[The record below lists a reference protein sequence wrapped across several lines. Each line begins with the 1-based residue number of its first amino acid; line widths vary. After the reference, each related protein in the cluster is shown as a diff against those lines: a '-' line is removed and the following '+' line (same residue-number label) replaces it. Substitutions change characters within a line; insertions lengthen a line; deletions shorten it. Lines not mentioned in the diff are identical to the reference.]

1 MDRERLFKYLE
12 DRYASKRDM
21 ISRIP
26 LGIQP
31 EELWRE
37 LTERRVSRGVAL
49 PLNGHVN
56 TPYWYVV
63 TDRMVTASEKI
74 VETMY
79 SESQETDPYAGP
91 VPVSALEEVFFT
103 GYVEGMQMTL
113 REAMEF
119 LAGDKLPRDIEEQ
132 LVYNNRMATA
142 FVGNNLFRPIDA
154 PFLSELAGILTEGMD
169 EGGRDYRD
177 TASAEFSPSPG
188 EQFTYPP
195 PETISGC
202 MDEFIRFLSDMETH
216 PLIKA
221 GVAQIWMMIV
231 RPFREGNDRLGR
243 LLSYMILLRAGYT
256 FFADVSL
263 SALIARKSYAYYE
276 AVANSMR
283 GENEGDLTYF
293 LDHFLEL
300 LSRAIDERKLIMARK
315 TEQAIMA
322 EREKARQPLE
332 PAAGPLSGNHGIR
345 GEEPELPDFSGFE
358 RVPMKENKP
367 KNGSTEFVED
377 PIDILRGL
385 TEKPGNVLPKF
396 AAYVLEKIGRSEKTF
411 TTMEVEN
418 AIGVNRKCL
427 SRSIVVLKTYG
438 IITPGIDSSGTA
450 IYRILVDAEGPRN
463 PDGGE
468 PDSFFRTPAD
478 LLNELSV
485 SASPKDRR
493 IATMITACKEKG
505 ELNLSDYEERG
516 EGLKWYEDMA
526 FALQLGLVEKLDP
539 QRYRIL
545 EELGAGRQFLSR
557 HQKKLVRELYEYFGQ
572 ESFSREMLTATLD
585 YTGPHVAAYLH
596 RFTLLMILD
605 CRKGDVLYYQLIVNP
620 EDHPECFDLAA

>member
-1 MDRERLFKYLE
+1 MDRERLFSYLE

-37 LTERRVSRGVAL
+37 LSDRRVSRGVAL
-49 PLNGHVN
+49 PLTGHVN

-74 VETMY
+74 IETLY
-79 SESQETDPYAGP
+79 SESRDADPFAGP
-91 VPVSALEEVFFT
+91 VSVSALEEVFYT

-132 LVYNNRMATA
+132 LVYNNRMASA

-177 TASAEFSPSPG
+177 TLSAEFSPSPG
-188 EQFTYPP
+188 ERFTYPP
-195 PETISGC
+195 PETIDAC
-202 MDEFIRFLSDMETH
+202 MDEFVRFLADTETH

-256 FFADVSL
+256 FFSDVSF
-263 SALIARKSYAYYE
+263 SALIARRSYAYYE
-276 AVANSMR
+276 SIANSMR

-300 LSRAIDERKLIMARK
+300 LSRAVDERKLIMARK
-315 TEQAIMA
+315 TEQTIMA
-322 EREKARQPLE
+322 ERERARQPLE
-332 PAAGPLSGNHGIR
+332 PPAATGR
-345 GEEPELPDFSGFE
+345 RDEEPVLPDFSGYE
-358 RVPMKENKP
+358 RVPMKEKKQKHEP
-367 KNGSTEFVED
+367 SELIRD

-385 TEKPGNVLPKF
+385 TEKPGKVLPKF
-396 AAYVLEKIGRSEKTF
+396 AAYVLGKIERSEKTF

-427 SRSIVVLKTYG
+427 SRSIVVLKSYE
-438 IITPGIDSSGTA
+438 IISPGIDSSGTA
-450 IYRILVDAEGPRN
+450 IYRILINAEGPRN

-468 PDSFFRTPAD
+468 PDSIFRTPAD
-478 LLNELSV
+478 LLKELSLSG
-485 SASPKDRR
+485 SAKDRR
-493 IATMITACKEKG
+493 IAERITACTEKG
-505 ELNLSDYEERG
+505 EITLAEYEERG
-516 EGLKWYEDMA
+516 EGLKWSEDMA
-526 FALQLGLVEKLDP
+526 FAQQLGLVEKIDP

-545 EELGAGRQFLSR
+545 EELAPGRQFLTKY
-557 HQKKLVRELYEYFGQ
+557 QKKLVRELY
-572 ESFSREMLTATLD
+572 D
-585 YTGPHVAAYLH
+585 Y
-596 RFTLLMILD
+596 RDRSCF
-605 CRKGDVLYYQLIVNP
+605 
-620 EDHPECFDLAA
+620 HPIIGNTVEPG